1 VDNAKEKKY
10 KNDANADMQVVNDFG
25 NEWQSMDQADLPE
38 EERLDIFNQYFSLF
52 PWDSLPNDPV
62 GFDAGCGSGRWA
74 LKVAP
79 RVGRLHCIEPSSAM
93 EVCKSQ
99 LVQFDNCIFHQ
110 TTICNVPIA
119 DGTMDFG
126 YSLGV
131 LHHIPNTQLA
141 LNDCT
146 RKLKSGAP
154 FLVYIYYAFDNQP
167 VWFRWLWKLSEFL
180 RMVVSKLP
188 PRTKFFVTQFIA
200 LTIYLP
206 LAKTA
211 LLLEKLGIDVKS
223 FPLSAY
229 RSRSFYSMRTDAL
242 DRFGTRLEKRFSL
255 SQIQT
260 MMAESGLENIKF
272 REGIPFYCAI
282 GTKK

>member
-1 VDNAKEKKY
+1 VDNAENKQY
-10 KNDANADMQVVNDFG
+10 NNDVNADMQVVNDFG
-25 NEWQSMDQADLPE
+25 NEWQSMNQIDLPK
-38 EERLDIFNQYFSLF
+38 EERFEIFKQYFSLF

-74 LKVAP
+74 LEVAP

-99 LVQFDNCIFHQ
+99 LFSFDNCIFHQ
-110 TTICNVPIA
+110 TTICNAPIA
-119 DGTMDFG
+119 DSTMDFG

-131 LHHIPNTQLA
+131 LHHIPDTQRA

-154 FLVYIYYAFDNQP
+154 FLIYIYYAFDNQP
-167 VWFRWLWKLSEFL
+167 FWFRWLWKLSEFV

-188 PRTKFFVTQFIA
+188 PKSKFFVTQLIA

-211 LLLEKLGIDVKS
+211 LLFEKLGRNVKS

-229 RSRSFYSMRTDAL
+229 RNKSFYSMRTDAL
-242 DRFGTRLEKRFSL
+242 DRFGTRLEKRFTR
-255 SQIQT
+255 SQIET

-272 REGIPFYCAI
+272 SEGIPFYCAI
-282 GTKK
+282 GTKR